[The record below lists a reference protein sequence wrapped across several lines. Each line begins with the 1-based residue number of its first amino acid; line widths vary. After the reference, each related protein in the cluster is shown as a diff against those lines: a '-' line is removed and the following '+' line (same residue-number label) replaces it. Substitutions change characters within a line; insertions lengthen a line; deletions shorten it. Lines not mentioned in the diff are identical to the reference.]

1 MATLWDLPLEMVLRF
16 IFGKGACPTHKR
28 VPFGHLKCST
38 MAHMLYL
45 IVILGITTLP
55 RISTMYESN
64 IINGPFWTILP
75 RIFDVRDTPH
85 FLMNIIVWL
94 TRKKKPECTIHGRRI
109 RVIL

>member
-1 MATLWDLPLEMVLRF
+1 
-16 IFGKGACPTHKR
+16 
-28 VPFGHLKCST
+28 

-75 RIFDVRDTPH
+75 RIFDVRDIPH
-85 FLMNIIVWL
+85 W
-94 TRKKKPECTIHGRRI
+94 HRI
-109 RVIL
+109 T

>member
-1 MATLWDLPLEMVLRF
+1 
-16 IFGKGACPTHKR
+16 
-28 VPFGHLKCST
+28 

-45 IVILGITTLP
+45 TVILDITTLP

-85 FLMNIIVWL
+85 FAGGG
-94 TRKKKPECTIHGRRI
+94 KY
-109 RVIL
+109 RVRG